1 MYYLIHYRRWLIIIV
16 MARDGLQ
23 ESYYSTDQLHYSYY
37 MKEGVKDEKNGDM
50 KREIIYKDGL
60 EISIKI
66 Y

>member
-1 MYYLIHYRRWLIIIV
+1 